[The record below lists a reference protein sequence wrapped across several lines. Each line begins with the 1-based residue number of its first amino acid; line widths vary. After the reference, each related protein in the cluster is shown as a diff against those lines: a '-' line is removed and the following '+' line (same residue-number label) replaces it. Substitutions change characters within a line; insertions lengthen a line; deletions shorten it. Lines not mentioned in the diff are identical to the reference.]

1 MIPNHRPRK
10 LRAPAFLAVL
20 AALAASVSGGPPAPA
35 SAAVWETYNN
45 ANRLNTVTATGGRV
59 WTASDLGVH
68 RFDPATGRFTRFA
81 KNAGQLAANA
91 VREVEVDAQG
101 RTWFATRGN
110 GVSVLLPNGAWRTL
124 TRFDGMPSDTAFCL
138 EPSAVGMW
146 VGTNEGVA
154 LFDGFELVAVWPDG
168 VNPSPFASNE
178 ILDLAHAGD
187 STWVGTP
194 GGAYVT
200 RSDEGISWLRR
211 VGGLADV
218 RVSSLAA
225 TGLEVWCVAGGGV
238 YRGGESGTWSPAGE
252 GLPATTAVSIR
263 AHGDSLLLGTTDG
276 VFLRPDGASAWTLL
290 GAGVPGSAAVDFGD
304 DGSPWAGNVEGLWR
318 WDGTSWRRED
328 IPGPGGNNVVGLH
341 LEGSRPWIAT
351 RERGISR
358 FDGTSWRTYSPLP
371 GAAPDTTL
379 LSPDDIFMIFVD
391 SRGTKWAGDWGN
403 AISSLDDTGALPA
416 FTHRFSVAEG
426 GFDIYDTY
434 GWSSAED
441 PAGNVWIGLDHDGH
455 DINRSPKGLH
465 RLGTDGSRATFNP
478 QGGAAMS
485 ASQVRAIAFAPG
497 PAFEMWVGYASFG
510 VDVFTDPTLATR
522 ARRLTR
528 VSGALSLLDDD
539 VWDIQFHG
547 DSVWVGTS
555 SGLTRYSRPTLDAL
569 ERAENV
575 GTQAPTSRGAA
586 DPLALDAEGG
596 VWWATKAGLY
606 HRRPGRTVEVF
617 TAANSPLLSDDIRAL
632 AVDHATGDVWIGT
645 DRGVNRYNPGSSVAP
660 PTSGVATFTTY
671 PNPAFLSAA
680 GVRLFGRGVDGPFE
694 ARVFDVRGRVV
705 RSLRGNAS
713 TGGLWDATDEEGRR
727 VAPGLYLLAVTQNG
741 ITRTGRVLLVR

>member
-1 MIPNHRPRK
+1 MIPIDRPRK
-10 LRAPAFLAVL
+10 HRLL
-20 AALAASVSGGPPAPA
+20 AALAALAAPALCGLPAPA
-35 SAAVWETYNN
+35 PAAVWETHNN
-45 ANRLNTVTATGGRV
+45 ANRLNSVTATGGRV

-68 RFDPATGRFTRFA
+68 RFDPASGRFTRFA

-110 GVSVLLPNGAWRTL
+110 GVSVLLPTGAWRTVN
-124 TRFDGMPSDTAFCL
+124 RFDGMPSDTAFSL
-138 EPSAVGMW
+138 EPSAFGMW
-146 VGTNEGVA
+146 IGTNEGVA

-168 VNPSPFASNE
+168 VNPSPFASNQ

-200 RSDEGISWLRR
+200 KSAEGISWLRR
-211 VGGLADV
+211 VNGLVGGV
-218 RVSSLAA
+218 RVSSLAVA
-225 TGLEVWCVAGGGV
+225 GLEVWCVANGAV
-238 YRGGESGTWSPAGE
+238 HRGGESGTWTGAGE
-252 GLPATTAVSIR
+252 GLPPTTAVSIR
-263 AHGDSLLLGTTDG
+263 AHGDSLLLGTAAG
-276 VFLRPDGASAWTLL
+276 VFLRPDGAATWTLL
-290 GAGVPGSAAVDFGD
+290 GVGFPASASVDFDD
-304 DGSPWAGNVEGLWR
+304 DGSIWAGNVEGLWR
-318 WDGTSWRRED
+318 WNGTDWRRVD
-328 IPGPGGNNVVGLH
+328 IPGPGGNNVVGIH

-351 RERGISR
+351 RDRGIAR

-371 GAAPDTTL
+371 GAMPDTTL

-391 SRGTKWAGDWGN
+391 SRGTKWAGDWGD
-403 AISSLDDTGALPA
+403 AISSLDDTGAQPA

-426 GFDIYDTY
+426 SFDIYDTF

-441 PAGNVWIGLDHDGH
+441 PAGNVWVGLDHDGR
-455 DINRSPKGLH
+455 DINRGPKGLH
-465 RLGTDGSRATFNP
+465 RLSPGGARANFNP
-478 QGGAAMS
+478 QNGAAMS

-497 PAFEMWVGYASFG
+497 ESFEMWVGYASFG
-510 VDVFTDPTLATR
+510 VDIFTDPTLATR

-528 VSGALSLLDDD
+528 VPGPLSLLDDD

-555 SGLTRYSRPTLDAL
+555 SGLSHYSRPTLATL
-569 ERAENV
+569 AREENV

-645 DRGVNRYNPGSSVAP
+645 DRGVNRYNPGGSTAP
-660 PTSGVATFTTY
+660 PSAGVATFTAY
-671 PNPAFLSAA
+671 PNPAFLSSA
-680 GVRLFGRGVDGPFE
+680 GVRLFGKGLEGPFE

-705 RSLRGNAS
+705 RALRGNAS
-713 TGGLWDATDEEGRR
+713 IGGLWDATDEEGRR